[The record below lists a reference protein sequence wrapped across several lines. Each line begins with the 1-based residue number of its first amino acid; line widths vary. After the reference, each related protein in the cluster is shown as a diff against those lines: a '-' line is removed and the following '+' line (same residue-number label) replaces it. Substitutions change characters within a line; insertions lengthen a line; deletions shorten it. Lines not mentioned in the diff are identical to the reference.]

1 MAFQHG
7 KATAV
12 IGDEIALT
20 GYLNQVQATG
30 SVQTV
35 TTTVFGLDD
44 ETFIAGNG
52 SGSLSMSGLFDGA
65 ASASDAELWGALAA
79 ASGKVVTIGH
89 GGLTIGNGA
98 TLLSGRL
105 NSYNVQSPTND
116 AVRVSAT
123 WDADGGVRGG
133 VALHDLEAET
143 TTGNYTAV
151 DNTTST
157 ANGGVGHL
165 HVTSFTGTSVDIRI
179 QDSPDNAIWTDLIA
193 FTSVTGA
200 TQERSTVTGTVDRYV
215 RAIINAGTFTSVTF
229 TVAFARNHR

>member
-35 TTTVFGLDD
+35 STTVFGLDD
-44 ETFIAGNG
+44 ETFIAGLG
-52 SGSLSMSGLFDGA
+52 SGSLSLSGLFDGGA
-65 ASASDAELWGALAA
+65 NASDVEFNSALAA
-79 ASGKVVTIGH
+79 ASGKVVTVGH

-105 NSYNVQSPTND
+105 TGYNVQAPHND
-116 AVRVSAT
+116 AVRLSAT

-133 VALHDLEAET
+133 VSLHDLEAET
-143 TTGNYTAV
+143 ATGNFTAV
-151 DNTTST
+151 DNTSST
-157 ANGGVGHL
+157 AFGGVGHL
-165 HVTSFTGTSVDIRI
+165 HVTAFTGTSIDIRI
-179 QDSPDNAIWTDLIA
+179 QDSPDNAIWTDLIT
-193 FTSVTGA
+193 FTSVTGV

-215 RAIINAGTFTSVTF
+215 RAIINAGTFTSCTF
-229 TVAFARNHR
+229 TVAFARNYR